1 MFCTANEYIALPEIE
16 NDGSVL
22 SFNCLYMAYKGIIE
36 YKGKPVIKVDVMVEG
51 EKVSLNYSEPILNW
65 LHVFRGS
72 RCDVEVELTIVAPIE
87 KKGFFYKLRLLN
99 KRDRQVSISI
109 NAVTDVSGIF
119 HTVNE
124 SKEYDGNTYT
134 YISNWDAAPVFDIR
148 SGFPVL
154 ALSTASD
161 CDTSWIIRESG
172 FIGKTEILLS
182 SGEEKSLHYYW
193 GLGYEDIAAVTAVRD
208 LLRIGGDALIDK
220 TKRYL
225 LKVIRHSENSNL
237 METLNTNL
245 IFSLFYSTGMT
256 IDTEE
261 FVSVTSRS
269 PRYYVSASYWDRD
282 SLLWSLPA
290 ICCSDKK
297 KARML
302 IEYAFTTQI
311 KNVGIHSRYIDGT
324 VLEPG
329 FELDELCAPVI
340 GLEKYISLTGD
351 DSILKKSFITEGLE
365 KIWLIIT
372 KKKGECGL
380 YETFLQPTDDFAPK
394 KYLTY
399 DNILL
404 ERALDILSKYLDS
417 GLCEDL
423 KELEKVIEREC
434 IKIVDG
440 KREYVWAT
448 DGNGGYDIYDE
459 PPGSLLL
466 IPIYATHYDREAY
479 LNTVSRILDPNYS
492 LSFALY
498 HFGAIGCDHAPHPWV
513 LSLANKILVFHDKED
528 IRKLIEAPMDHKIV
542 SESIDENTGVSVTG
556 NAFATASG
564 FVAYALIGEL
574 GNE

>member
-36 YKGKPVIKVDVMVEG
+36 YKGNPVIKVDVTVDG
-51 EKVSLNYSEPILNW
+51 ERVSLDYSESILNW

-72 RCDVEVELTIVAPIE
+72 LHGVEVELTVVAPIE
-87 KKGFFYKLRLLN
+87 KKGFFYRLGLLN
-99 KRDRQVSISI
+99 KSEGQVSISI
-109 NAVTDVSGIF
+109 NAVTDVGGIF

-134 YISNWDAAPVFDIR
+134 YISNWDGAPVFDIR
-148 SGFPVL
+148 NGFPIL
-154 ALSTASD
+154 ALSTSSD
-161 CDTSWIIRESG
+161 CDTSWEIRKTG
-172 FIGKTEILLS
+172 FIGITDILLS
-182 SGEEKSLHYYW
+182 PGEEKSLHYYW
-193 GLGYEDIAAVTAVRD
+193 GLGYEDIAAVTSVRD
-208 LLRIGGDALIDK
+208 LLRIGGDGLIDE

-225 LKVIRHSENSNL
+225 MKVIKHSENNNL
-237 METLNTNL
+237 IETLNTNL
-245 IFSLFYSTGMT
+245 IFSLFYSTGLT

-302 IEYAFTTQI
+302 IEYAFTTQM

-329 FELDELCAPVI
+329 FELDELCAPVL

-351 DSILKKSFITEGLE
+351 DSILKKGFIREGLE
-365 KIWLIIT
+365 KIRAIIT
-372 KKKGECGL
+372 EKKGECGL

-404 ERALDILSKYLDS
+404 ERALYILSAYLDE
-417 GLCEDL
+417 GINEEL
-423 KELEKVIEREC
+423 KALEKAIESEC
-434 IKIVDG
+434 IRVIDG

-448 DGNGGYDIYDE
+448 DGNGSYDIYDE

-479 LNTVSRILDPNYS
+479 INTVSRILDPDYP

-498 HFGAIGCDHAPHPWV
+498 PFGAIGCDHAPHPWV

-556 NAFATASG
+556 NAFATAAG
-564 FVAYALIGEL
+564 FVAFALIGEL

>member
-16 NDGSVL
+16 DDGSIL
-22 SFNCLYMAYKGIIE
+22 SFNSLYMAYKGIIE
-36 YKGKPVIKVDVMVEG
+36 YKGRPVIKVYVTVEG
-51 EKVSLNYSEPILNW
+51 EKVSLKYSESVLNW
-65 LHVFRGS
+65 FHVFRGS
-72 RCDVEVELTIVAPIE
+72 LCGVEVELTIVAPIE
-87 KKGFFYKLRLLN
+87 KKGFFYRLRFWN
-99 KRDRQVSISI
+99 KREKQVSVSISVI
-109 NAVTDVSGIF
+109 TDVGGIF

-134 YISNWDAAPVFDIR
+134 YISNWDGAPVFDIR
-148 SGFPVL
+148 LGFPVL
-154 ALSTASD
+154 ALSTSSD
-161 CDTSWIIRESG
+161 QDTLWEIRKTG
-172 FIGKTEILLS
+172 FIGNTEILLTPR
-182 SGEEKSLHYYW
+182 EEKSLHYYW
-193 GLGYEDIAAVTAVRD
+193 GLGYEDISAVTTVRD
-208 LLRIGGDALIDK
+208 LLRIGGDALIDE
-220 TKRYL
+220 TMEYL
-225 LKVIRHSENSNL
+225 SKVIKHSEDKKL
-237 METLNTNL
+237 IETINTNL

-269 PRYYVSASYWDRD
+269 PRYYVSAAYWDRD

-290 ICCSDKK
+290 ICLGDKN
-297 KARML
+297 KARKL
-302 IEYAFTTQI
+302 IEYAFTIQM

-365 KIWLIIT
+365 KIRSIIT

-404 ERALDILSKYLDS
+404 ERALYILSRYLDS
-417 GLCEDL
+417 GISEDL
-423 KELEKVIEREC
+423 GELEKAVEREC
-434 IKIVDG
+434 IKRIDG
-440 KREYVWAT
+440 KREYVWST
-448 DGNGGYDIYDE
+448 DGNGGCDIYDE

-466 IPIYATHYDREAY
+466 IPIYSTGYDREAY
-479 LNTVSRILDPNYS
+479 YNTVSRILDPNYP

-498 HFGAIGCDHAPHPWV
+498 PFGAIGCDHAPHPWV

-528 IRKLIEAPMDHKIV
+528 IRKLIEAPMDHRIV

-556 NAFATASG
+556 NAFATAAG